1 MRLKK
6 ITEADKDQIDVIF
19 HIYET
24 FVKSACALEGKDLSI
39 LDHHLNS
46 LVELKAKCKREK

>member
-19 HIYET
+19 HIYEI

-39 LDHHLNS
+39 LDYHLNS
-46 LVELKAKCKREK
+46 LEELKAKCKREK